1 MRKRVVRLC
10 WCCASVIF
18 RARCG
23 KNHSSGSLGSWSTGS
38 ALSSPGGFCHSVD
51 SLTGREERRLYS
63 GVGAESVGVSADV
76 SKCREKV
83 AWQGKWSL
91 LRRLG
96 DVEST

>member
-1 MRKRVVRLC
+1 MRKRVARLC

-23 KNHSSGSLGSWSTGS
+23 RNQSSGSLGSWSTGR
-38 ALSSPGGFCHSVD
+38 ALLSPGGVCHSVE
-51 SLTGREERRLYS
+51 SLTGREERSLYS
-63 GVGAESVGVSADV
+63 GVGGESVGVSTDV
-76 SKCREKV
+76 SKWREKV